1 MSRRGAD
8 PGEPAV
14 QAWTLVDR
22 ARVPGSGGELRL
34 YQRDGEFSI
43 RVDEDELMNN
53 LVHGSEDALARLA
66 CGRIKGRP
74 EPRLLIGGLGMGY
87 TLAAALQSLGPDA
100 RVVVAELVP
109 AVVAW
114 NRGPLG
120 ELAGQPLADTRV
132 KVREADVRKV
142 MQADRR
148 GFDAILLDVDNGPE
162 GLTRRENSWLY
173 SLEGLS
179 VAFAALKPGGVLA
192 VWSAG
197 PDPAFTQRLHKAG
210 FLVEEVLVKLHGVAE
225 GERHTIWLGIRQ

>member
-8 PGEPAV
+8 PGEPAGP
-14 QAWTLVDR
+14 WTLVDS
-22 ARVPGSGGELRL
+22 ARVPGNGGELRL

-66 CGRIKGRP
+66 CGRIRGRSA
-74 EPRLLIGGLGMGY
+74 PRVLIGGLGMGY

-120 ELAGQPLADTRV
+120 ALAGQPLTDKRV
-132 KVREADVRKV
+132 TVREADVRKV
-142 MQADRR
+142 MQTDRR

-173 SLEGLS
+173 SLDGLS

-225 GERHTIWLGIRQ
+225 GERHTIWLGSREE